1 MSQQGLACVSPPNL
15 CVGAYSSEHAA
26 CAQGLANITDAS
38 PRFITGPHTHT
49 LSSMLCP
56 WQGFGVRH
64 TINPNPYTGAHGN
77 DGAAYA
83 QDVAEVIRTCTPG
96 RVAGFVA
103 ETVQGVGGSVP
114 LADGYL
120 PAVYQAR
127 SDKPLK
133 P

>member
-1 MSQQGLACVSPPNL
+1 MYQCMSQLHYL
-15 CVGAYSSEHAA
+15 HM
-26 CAQGLANITDAS
+26 
-38 PRFITGPHTHT
+38 RM
-49 LSSMLCP
+49 LSAMLCAR
-56 WQGFGVRH
+56 QGFGVRH

-103 ETVQGVGGSVP
+103 ETIQGVGGSVP

-127 SDKPLK
+127 PAR